1 LIEPGGPIWRGVFAV
16 ISAVVGTLLVDAWLL
31 PLVSGSVAGVLI
43 TLNDF
48 GTKRGGCGNE
58 ELMALDMTNLPMGQ
72 FKK

>member
-1 LIEPGGPIWRGVFAV
+1 M
-16 ISAVVGTLLVDAWLL
+16 DAWLL
-31 PLVSGSVAGVLI
+31 PLVSGSVAGVLM

-58 ELMALDMTNLPMGQ
+58 ELMAPDITNLPMGQ

>member
-1 LIEPGGPIWRGVFAV
+1 VLAV

-31 PLVSGSVAGVLI
+31 PFVSGSVAGVLM

-48 GTKRGGCGNE
+48 GTKSGGCGNE
-58 ELMALDMTNLPMGQ
+58 ELMAPDIANPPMGQ